1 MRRQE
6 RRQRG
11 IAGRMQRIG
20 HDRTLGEFD
29 RLSHLPDSRQKIAEI
44 GLCLAVVRGELQ
56 LTAEFGF
63 GSEQIH
69 VRIERQPP
77 ARTVRRRQVRIQSQ
91 CRGDGSARL
100 RIRLACRGSVQVVG
114 GKLRPGVGQFRMGKC
129 VVRIEPGRRG
139 VEIDGTPI
147 VDFAPAL
154 LMELALQIGVVGR
167 KVAAWRA
174 VALHHAS
181 TPAVIRRPQPGL
193 QCCRHRRSDVVLQCE
208 QILVRPLEILRP
220 QRGAVTG
227 LDQLDD
233 DTHLPPG
240 STHAALEQVG
250 RTQLVAHTAAVF
262 LAAAEAERG
271 IAGDHLQFA
280 RLRQRDDQILGQP
293 VGKIQFLVATTLV
306 AQWQHRDRLFRH
318 VLDFGMRHEGIDQQQ
333 HDDQAQCA
341 DDPEIQLPAGFKRD
355 RGLRFD
361 LAFALDAFR
370 CPLVEPG
377 EQHRRHER
385 DRQRQ
390 HQPAHYRDFDAE
402 KREHLAGDL
411 HQQPCSRGVEGRGAE
426 NVATPE
432 FGKQAHRGAAPIAD
446 LVATTCRTLA
456 GRPSAQ

>member
-1 MRRQE
+1 
-6 RRQRG
+6 
-11 IAGRMQRIG
+11 
-20 HDRTLGEFD
+20 
-29 RLSHLPDSRQKIAEI
+29 
-44 GLCLAVVRGELQ
+44 

-63 GSEQIH
+63 SSRQIH

-77 ARTVRRRQVRIQSQ
+77 ARTMRRGQVRIQSQ

-129 VVRIEPGRRG
+129 VVRIEPGCRG

-154 LMELALQIGVVGR
+154 LVELALQIGVVGR
-167 KVAAWRA
+167 KIAAGRA
-174 VALHHAS
+174 IALQHAGI
-181 TPAVIRRPQPGL
+181 AIFIRRPQPGL
-193 QCCRHRRSDVVLQCE
+193 QCCRHCRRDVILQRE
-208 QILVRPLEILRP
+208 QILVRPLVVLRP
-220 QRGAVTG
+220 ERGAIVG

-233 DTHLPPG
+233 DAHPAAG
-240 STHAALEQVG
+240 AAHAAFQQVG
-250 RTQLVAHTAAVF
+250 GTQLGSHAAAVF
-262 LAAAEAERG
+262 LAAAKAERG
-271 IAGDHLQFA
+271 IARDDLQLA

-293 VGKIQFLVATTLV
+293 VGKIQFRVATAVV
-306 AQWQHRDRLFRH
+306 AQWQHRDRPFRH
-318 VLDFGMRHEGIDQQQ
+318 VLDIGMRHEGIDQQQ

-370 CPLVEPG
+370 RPLVEPG
-377 EQHRRHER
+377 KQHGRHET
-385 DRQRQ
+385 DRQHQ
-390 HQPAHYRDFDAE
+390 HQPAHHRDFDAE
-402 KREHLAGDL
+402 ERQHLAGDL
-411 HQQPCSRGVEGRGAE
+411 HQQPCRRGIEGRGTE
-426 NVATPE
+426 NIATPE

-446 LVATTCRTLA
+446 LVATTCRTRA